1 MSTQTVGKPEQTTPT
16 LSEIIA
22 HHVSTTQFL
31 SLPKQTLVAAKR
43 LILDT
48 LAVAWAGSGSTGID
62 AVRATLV
69 PSENRIAEANS
80 EKCTLWGAAGR
91 ASVQDAA
98 FINGAAAAALDYDAL
113 HLNALVHSPIVTLPP
128 LLALSEHLHLDG
140 KALLTALVLADDI
153 NCRLGLSAQGHNGW
167 FFTSIFGVFGT
178 AAACAKLLG
187 LDQAGITNALGI
199 ALFQVTGTQQSM
211 VEKKLTKR
219 FMSAFAARGGVFS
232 AMLAQAGVDA
242 PRAPFEG
249 EFGLFRLYQKCD
261 AEVLIKDLGTRYEN
275 SSITIKKFPSCGC
288 SHALTEAALL
298 IVERHGPLPKD
309 IVRVTVRIS
318 EFMNRLVGGRFN
330 PEQDGPQV
338 TGQFSAQYA
347 VACAVFRKRFIV
359 EDIQSANVM
368 EQKVADF
375 ARSVVIEVDSENTGQ
390 LVPAEVI
397 FEMRSGEKYVENVAH
412 FPGGESGVIS
422 KNTLHDKVYDC
433 MRQGPMP
440 LSPEQIKHLINRVE
454 GLETL
459 NDMADL
465 FKNL

>member
-1 MSTQTVGKPEQTTPT
+1 MKMPGDETTPT

-22 HHVSTTQFL
+22 QHVSTTQFS
-31 SLPKQTLVAAKR
+31 SLPEHTLVAAKR

-62 AVRATLV
+62 AVSAALSS
-69 PSENRIAEANS
+69 SENRIAGANG
-80 EKCTLWGAAGR
+80 EKCTLWGTAEQ
-91 ASVQDAA
+91 ASVQNAA

-113 HLNALVHSPIVTLPP
+113 HLNALVHSSIVTLPP

-187 LDQAGITNALGI
+187 LDQAGIANALGI

-211 VEKKLTKR
+211 IEKKLTKR

-242 PRAPFEG
+242 PRRPFEG

-261 AEVLIKDLGTRYEN
+261 AEILLEDLGTRYEN
-275 SSITIKKFPSCGC
+275 SFISIKKFPSCGC
-288 SHALTEAALL
+288 AHALTEAALL
-298 IVERHGPLPKD
+298 IVERHRILPKD
-309 IVRVTVRIS
+309 IARVTVRIS
-318 EFMNRLVGGRFN
+318 EFMNRLVGGQFN

-347 VACAVFRKRFIV
+347 VACVIFRKRFIV
-359 EDIQSANVM
+359 DDIQSANVM
-368 EQKVADF
+368 EHEVANF
-375 ARSVVIEVDSENTGQ
+375 ARSVVIELDPENTGQ

-397 FEMRSGEKYVENVAH
+397 FEMRSGAKYIENVAR
-412 FPGGESGVIS
+412 FPGGESGAIS
-422 KNTLHDKVYDC
+422 KNILHDKVYDC
-433 MRQGPMP
+433 MRQGPRP
-440 LSPEQIKHLINRVE
+440 LIPEQIERLINRVE
-454 GLETL
+454 GLETMS
-459 NDMADL
+459 DMADL